1 MCQCV
6 PVALDDLTEF
16 TFFVDADA
24 FGLGGY
30 DAAALAADESD
41 LHRAG
46 VVAVDIP
53 AGYGSDLGDRVP
65 VRVRGTAAG
74 LRFYARLLAVR
85 DPDQLAELERVCRA
99 VLER

>member
-1 MCQCV
+1 
-6 PVALDDLTEF
+6 VAVDDLTDF

-30 DAAALAADESD
+30 EAAALAADESD

-53 AGYGSDLGDRVP
+53 SGYGSDLGDRVP

-74 LRFYARLLAVR
+74 LRFYARLLSVR
-85 DPDQLAELERVCRA
+85 DPDQLADLERVCRA

>member
-1 MCQCV
+1 M
-6 PVALDDLTEF
+6 ALDDVTEF
-16 TFFVDADA
+16 TFFVDAEA

-46 VVAVDIP
+46 VVGVDIP
-53 AGYGSDLGDRVP
+53 TGYGTDLGDRVP

-74 LRFYARLLAVR
+74 LRFYARLLSVR
-85 DPDQLAELERVCRA
+85 DPEQLADLERVCRA
-99 VLER
+99 VLDRADDRSW